1 MRKWQKSNYALI
13 AKCTL
18 EISYPTADDWE
29 SARRQAMSIFARE
42 LLLGT
47 YSGISDNLIKG
58 KKILNDT

>member
-1 MRKWQKSNYALI
+1 MRNLQKSNYALI

-42 LLLGT
+42 LLFGADRIFPLHVNR
-47 YSGISDNLIKG
+47 SEPIQA
-58 KKILNDT
+58 